1 MIERAGDSEEVVVLA
16 PLGRDAALIS
26 GALAQ
31 AGLSARAVAD
41 CEALEEAVRSEAGA
55 AVIAHEVLTPA
66 SLAALTAVLDQQPT
80 WSDFP
85 IVLLTLSGADWRNR
99 LPVQDLG
106 NVTLLERPV
115 STETLL
121 AAVQSALRGRRRQ
134 FAAKRAI
141 AQREQFLAMLGH
153 ELRNPLG
160 AVQFAAD
167 LLGHTPLPEAAERHR
182 QIIARQTRHLAHLVD
197 DLLEVSRVTTGKL
210 SLKLQRVDVTEALQ
224 RTVLGLEAAL
234 KARKHAVQ
242 FLLGAEP
249 VWVQGDPV
257 RLEQVFSNLLGNAIK
272 YTGEG
277 GTISLRLDVERG
289 EAVVRIR
296 DTGIGIDPAMLS
308 RIFEP
313 FTQIDTSLQRA
324 EGGMGLGL
332 AIVRR
337 LVELQGGEV
346 HAHSEGAGKGAEMVV
361 RLPLADESTLAPHP
375 SAPLPA
381 PTPLRLVLVEDNA
394 DICDVLG
401 DLLRFEGHEVET
413 ANDGVA
419 GAALITRYRPDLAL
433 VDIGL
438 PGLNG
443 YQVAERVRSEV
454 GAAVRLVALTGYG
467 QPEDAARALD
477 AGFDRH
483 LKKPIDV
490 KVLTR
495 LLDEVSA
502 SR

>member
-1 MIERAGDSEEVVVLA
+1 MVRAGESEEVVVLA

-26 GALAQ
+26 AALSS
-31 AGLSARAVAD
+31 AGLSCRALST
-41 CEALEEAVRSEAGA
+41 CEELEAAVRAEVGA
-55 AVIAHEVLTPA
+55 AVVALEVFTPA
-66 SLAALTAVLDQQPT
+66 AVASLKAALEAQPT

-85 IVLLTLSGADWRNR
+85 IVLLTLSGARSSGE
-99 LPVQDLG
+99 LSQELG
-106 NVTLLERPV
+106 NVTLLERPL
-115 STETLL
+115 SSDTLA

-134 FAAKRAI
+134 YTAKRAI
-141 AQREQFLAMLGH
+141 TQREQFLAMLGH

-167 LLGHTPLPEAAERHR
+167 LLGQVQLPEPSERHR
-182 QIIARQTRHLAHLVD
+182 QIIARQSRHLARLVD
-197 DLLEVSRVTTGKL
+197 DLLEVSRVTSGKL
-210 SLKLQRVDVTEALQ
+210 TLKVQRVDLAEALQ
-224 RTVLGLEAAL
+224 RTVLGLEVAL

-242 FLLGAEP
+242 FLLGTGP

-277 GTISLRLDVERG
+277 GTIALRLSVEQG
-289 EAVVRIR
+289 EAVVRVR
-296 DTGIGIDPAMLS
+296 DTGIGIDPTMLT

-313 FTQIDTSLQRA
+313 FEQVDTSLQRS

-346 HAHSEGAGKGAEMVV
+346 QAFSEGAGKGTEMVV
-361 RLPLADESTLAPHP
+361 RLPLDDQSLGASRP
-375 SAPLPA
+375 SAPGPVPA
-381 PTPLRLVLVEDNA
+381 PLRLVLVEDNP
-394 DICDVLG
+394 DISDVLS
-401 DLLRFEGHEVET
+401 DLLRVEGHAVEV
-413 ANDGVA
+413 ANDGIS
-419 GAALITRYRPDLAL
+419 GADLITRSRPDLAL

-443 YQVAERVRSEV
+443 YQVAERVRSEI
-454 GAAVRLVALTGYG
+454 GHAVQLVALTGYG
-467 QPEDAARALD
+467 QPEDAARALR
-477 AGFDRH
+477 AGFDKH